1 MSQPTSS
8 AAQGKRSRAAL
19 WLIIAVTAAPV
30 AASYLLYYLWAP
42 GRTVNYGELI
52 EPRPLPE
59 LPLTLLDGSPFRLSQ
74 LRGRWVLAMLD
85 SGRCDAACNTKLLYM
100 RQLRLTQ
107 GKDME
112 RVERVWFIVDG
123 TAPRPEA
130 VEPYRGTWLV
140 RAGGGVVA
148 KRFPAPEAVSDHI
161 YVIDPLGNLMMRYP
175 RDPDPRRMI
184 RDLTR
189 LLKASRIG

>member
-1 MSQPTSS
+1 MSGV
-8 AAQGKRSRAAL
+8 AQGKRSRAAL
-19 WLIIAVTAAPV
+19 WLIIAVAVAPV
-30 AASYLLYYLWAP
+30 AASYLFYYFWEP

-59 LPLTLLDGSPFRLSQ
+59 PPLTLVDGSPFRLSQ
-74 LRGRWVLAMLD
+74 LRGKWVLAMLD

-107 GKDME
+107 GKDMD
-112 RVERVWFIVDG
+112 RVERVWLIVDG
-123 TAPRPEA
+123 IAPRPDA

-140 RAGGGVVA
+140 RGGSELAGL
-148 KRFPAPEAVSDHI
+148 FPAPATATDHI
-161 YVIDPLGNLMMRYP
+161 YLMDPLGNLMMRFP